1 MATNNPERDE
11 RVRALVAALLAEE
24 QAAKKA
30 TVRETIND
38 IEDAM
43 VRIGNRVAREVG
55 VQKLAPH
62 TDPERSEA
70 CCPTCGHVGEHVGK
84 QDRELITRRGQVPLT
99 EAKYRCRK
107 CRRHFFPSEQ
117 VVGA

>member
-1 MATNNPERDE
+1 MARNNQERDD

-24 QAAKKA
+24 QAAEKA
-30 TVRETIND
+30 AGRETIND

-43 VRIGNRVAREVG
+43 VRISNLVAREVG
-55 VQKLAPH
+55 IQKLAQH

-70 CCPTCGHVGEHVGK
+70 CCPDCGHVGEHVGK

-117 VVGA
+117 GVGD